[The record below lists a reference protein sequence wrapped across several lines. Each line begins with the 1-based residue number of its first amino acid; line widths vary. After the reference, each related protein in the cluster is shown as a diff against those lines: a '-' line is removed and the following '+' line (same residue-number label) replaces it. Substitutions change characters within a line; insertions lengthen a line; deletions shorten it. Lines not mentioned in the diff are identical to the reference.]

1 MNFIEIELNASK
13 WLDYENPSKEV
24 LERLAE
30 QLELPKKV
38 LYNCLDSDYL
48 PHIETYQQTHF
59 IILRL
64 MEPETKMTASSI
76 QELTTKIALFISPKL
91 VVSIHRL
98 PLKEIDEIKRKLG
111 AQRPSNLTNQQ
122 LLNYFFEQ
130 VSIGFEKP
138 LNLIEEKV
146 EAFENSFFQAKKS
159 RGLIQE
165 GFYIKRKAA
174 AFRKVLKMTLD
185 LLGKTN
191 QKIDCAGEVYQSSRD
206 RIERNLF
213 YAEEV
218 TDGIQSLLNL
228 HLAIESQKTNEASFR
243 TNETVRV
250 LTVLSIF
257 FLPLNFLAGLFGM
270 NFEHIPLL
278 GHRWGFWLSLLMML
292 LISVF
297 LAYYVIKQGWIV
309 KPDLKNGEQK

>member
-1 MNFIEIELNASK
+1 MNFSEIELNSSK
-13 WLDYENPSKEV
+13 WLDYENPGKEV
-24 LERLAE
+24 LELLAE
-30 QLELPKKV
+30 RLGLPKKV

-48 PHIETYQQTHF
+48 PHIETYGQTYF
-59 IILRL
+59 LILRL
-64 MEPETKMTASSI
+64 MEPETKITASSI
-76 QELTTKIALFISPKL
+76 QELTTKVALFLSPGL

-98 PLKEIDEIKRKLG
+98 PLKEIDDIRRKLNS
-111 AQRPSNLTNQQ
+111 PTSSDLTNQQ

-130 VSIGFEKP
+130 VSLGFEKP
-138 LNLIEEKV
+138 LSLIEEKV
-146 EAFENSFFQAKKS
+146 ETFENNFFQAKKS

-174 AFRKVLKMTLD
+174 AFRKVLKMTLE

-191 QKIDCAGEVYQSSRD
+191 QKIDCGGEVYQSSKD
-206 RIERNLF
+206 RIERSLF

-218 TDGIQSLLNL
+218 SDGMQSLLNL
-228 HLAIESQKTNEASFR
+228 HLAIESQKTNEASFK

-278 GHRWGFWLSLLMML
+278 SHPWGFWLSLAMML
-292 LISVF
+292 LISAL
-297 LAYYVIKQGWIV
+297 LAYYVTKQGWIG